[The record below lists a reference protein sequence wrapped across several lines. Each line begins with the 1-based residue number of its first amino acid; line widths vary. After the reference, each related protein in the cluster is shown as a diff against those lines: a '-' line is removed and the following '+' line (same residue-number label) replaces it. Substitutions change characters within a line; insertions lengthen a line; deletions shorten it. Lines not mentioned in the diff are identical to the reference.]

1 MTALEVYFFVL
12 VFYSL
17 ERLWS
22 IASGLQSHIKSISN
36 HLDGKLEHLSA
47 QEAFHTQT
55 QEQADRAIYW
65 LFWHTMNMSILIPL
79 KIKKQSRQR
88 YILQDAFSTE
98 KSEKLFDP
106 TAPPT
111 SREHFSVYNLLKYQK
126 VLAGAPKRNSY
137 GRRGRYRSIC

>member
-65 LFWHTMNMSILIPL
+65 LF
-79 KIKKQSRQR
+79 
-88 YILQDAFSTE
+88 
-98 KSEKLFDP
+98 
-106 TAPPT
+106 
-111 SREHFSVYNLLKYQK
+111 
-126 VLAGAPKRNSY
+126 
-137 GRRGRYRSIC
+137 